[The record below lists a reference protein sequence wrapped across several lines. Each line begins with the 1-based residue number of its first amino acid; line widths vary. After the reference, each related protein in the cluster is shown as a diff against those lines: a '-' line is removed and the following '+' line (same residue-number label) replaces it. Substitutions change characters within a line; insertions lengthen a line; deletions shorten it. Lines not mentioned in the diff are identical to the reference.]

1 MSSINNIQLWLAK
14 KAGSI
19 TMALSGVEKNALNQT
34 GEQMSSDIGHA
45 QRHTQGQVADSLING
60 EITQEVMDLRW
71 RMYKVLQETD
81 ALTCEI
87 IDYEPDGT
95 PIIKTTKK
103 DTKKGLKKIKVDSY
117 DDYKL
122 EMVIPN
128 DDIITS
134 GNDIMSNK
142 HIKLSDNPTI
152 NLDEDGNVVSATH
165 GEIKGEE
172 YYFTNKN
179 EKPIKINGKF
189 TRRFFL
195 ESFTKKLNVRQI
207 SKDEKMLE
215 FYVSIYPDVDNR
227 TSRVFINE
235 IKKIINEDKK
245 SDILAFDE
253 VEFITYK
260 AIGVNDFLEY
270 KYKISSFDKIVIFN
284 GNYVIKFL
292 ANVIVDG
299 ESITTKYLQDG
310 LEEKYKNKTKK

>member
-1 MSSINNIQLWLAK
+1 MKKIKEWFVK

-19 TMALSGVEKNALNQT
+19 TMALSSVEKTALNQT
-34 GEQMSSDIGHA
+34 GEMMSSDINHA
-45 QRHTQGQVADSLING
+45 QRHTQGQVVDSLING

-71 RMYKVLQETD
+71 RTYKILQETD

-87 IDYEPDGT
+87 IGYEPDGT
-95 PIIKTTKK
+95 PITKTNKK
-103 DTKKGLKKIKVDSY
+103 DVKKGLKKIKIDSY

-122 EMVIPN
+122 EIVIPN

-134 GNDIMSNK
+134 GNDMMTNRYIQ
-142 HIKLSDNPTI
+142 LLDNPTI
-152 NLDEDGNVVSATH
+152 NLDENGNVISATH

-172 YYFTNKN
+172 YYFSYKN
-179 EKPIKINGKF
+179 EKPIKIKSKF

-195 ESFTKKLNVRQI
+195 ENFTKKLNVRHI
-207 SKDEKMLE
+207 SGDEKMLE
-215 FYVSIYPDVDNR
+215 FYVSVYPDVDNR
-227 TSRVFINE
+227 TSRLFLSE
-235 IKKIINEDKK
+235 IKKIINDNKK
-245 SDILAFDE
+245 SDILAFDS

-270 KYKISSFDKIVIFN
+270 KYEITSFNKIIVFN

-292 ANVIVDG
+292 ANIIIDG
-299 ESITTKYLQDG
+299 ESITNKYLQND